1 MNGKETSLQSN
12 PNQWLH
18 IWFAQGRKIIQIV
31 DRFTLQHF
39 VNQKHL
45 FQWVENEG
53 HDIKGSGLE
62 RKNIVTSAQILSV
75 VIAM

>member
-1 MNGKETSLQSN
+1 MNGKETRLQSN

-18 IWFAQGRKIIQIV
+18 IWFARGKKIIQIV
-31 DRFTLQHF
+31 DRFILQHF

-53 HDIKGSGLE
+53 HDI
-62 RKNIVTSAQILSV
+62 
-75 VIAM
+75 

>member
-18 IWFAQGRKIIQIV
+18 IWFARGRKIIQIV

-39 VNQKHL
+39 VNQKH
-45 FQWVENEG
+45 F
-53 HDIKGSGLE
+53 SGWKMKAMTLKE
-62 RKNIVTSAQILSV
+62 VVLKVKIL
-75 VIAM
+75 